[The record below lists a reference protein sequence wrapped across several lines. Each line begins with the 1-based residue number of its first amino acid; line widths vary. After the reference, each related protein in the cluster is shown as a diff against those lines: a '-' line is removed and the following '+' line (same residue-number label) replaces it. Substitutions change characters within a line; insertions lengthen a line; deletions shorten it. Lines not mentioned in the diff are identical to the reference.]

1 LHPHQP
7 QAQQRAT
14 YGDAS
19 AAAASNAGFVPT
31 HFSINGLTLPASAA
45 CLAEPSAF
53 GNSGAAA
60 AIALQQQQLGPTP
73 PALPPHRR
81 RSRGT
86 APAAA
91 GTGAAAA
98 ADANAALA
106 ADGASSQAHTPR
118 APSRGGNGN
127 GGAGAG
133 SALRDSGA
141 DVGGRAAKRARG
153 VGAAAAAAAVED
165 TDDEMEA
172 AFGAAAG
179 YYGGDDCEDD
189 YDMED
194 SLISS
199 QVDLGRKGICVS
211 AVGGGVRGYGA
222 ACGAW

>member
-1 LHPHQP
+1 MLDLQALPSLEKFDSQLLQGFELFKAPGPADAQP
-7 QAQQRAT
+7 APSILNDTDA
-14 YGDAS
+14 DAS
-19 AAAASNAGFVPT
+19 DGALHQMMNPRARAAAAPT
-31 HFSINGLTLPASAA
+31 DGT
-45 CLAEPSAF
+45 
-53 GNSGAAA
+53 AAA
-60 AIALQQQQLGPTP
+60 LVRA
-73 PALPPHRR
+73 
-81 RSRGT
+81 RST
-86 APAAA
+86 

-98 ADANAALA
+98 ADADAALA

-199 QVDLGRKGICVS
+199 QSKLGQTTRAHVS
-211 AVGGGVRGYGA
+211 SL
-222 ACGAW
+222 